1 MKTTLMIA
9 AGVALAS
16 ALTGCVVAPLHEPV
30 VYAPP
35 PPPPAVVVR
44 PAYGHHYHHY
54 YSHRPY
60 WRRPW
65 HR

>member
-35 PPPPAVVVR
+35 PPPAVVVR